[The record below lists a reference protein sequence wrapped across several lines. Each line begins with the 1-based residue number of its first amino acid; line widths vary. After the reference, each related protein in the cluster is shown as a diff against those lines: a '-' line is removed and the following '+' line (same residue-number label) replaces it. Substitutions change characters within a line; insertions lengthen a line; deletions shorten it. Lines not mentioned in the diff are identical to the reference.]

1 MYSKLGGKRNP
12 YNFGEKGWR
21 ALKSQAANWRKINI
35 PEGSDY
41 YYCTNVYE
49 KIKNFGNAFVKHIEL
64 LRNYSIFGTR
74 KSKTNMA
81 KNKY

>member
-49 KIKNFGNAFVKHIEL
+49 EIKNFGNAFGQAHRAFKKLFHLWHTKI
-64 LRNYSIFGTR
+64 
-74 KSKTNMA
+74 KD
-81 KNKY
+81 KYGEK